1 MTTGELARVFLL
13 IGNTTWASGAA
24 TLARL
29 RDELVDRRGALRN
42 EQWTLAY
49 AIARVAPGT
58 NVLAFCAGAG
68 WAIRG
73 WPGAIAAV
81 LALQVPA
88 SIIIVCLTVL
98 YTRGWFDRLMPG
110 AMAAVT
116 GMIAGG
122 ALLLMR
128 PYLRRHV
135 LLRTA
140 LFSVGALALL
150 PWLSPV
156 MILLIAGAA
165 GALWRES

>member
-29 RDELVDRRGALRN
+29 RDELVDRRRALRN
-42 EQWTLAY
+42 EDWTLAY

-58 NVLAFCAGAG
+58 NVLAFCASAG

-81 LALQVPA
+81 LALQIPA
-88 SIIIVCLTVL
+88 SIIIVSLTVA
-98 YTRGWFDRLMPG
+98 YTRGWFDRMMPG

-122 ALLLMR
+122 ALLLLR

-135 LLRTA
+135 LLRSIVFA
-140 LFSVGALALL
+140 AAALALL

-156 MILLIAGAA
+156 VILLLSGIA
-165 GALWRES
+165 GALWRET